1 MSAATRAAATVL
13 IMAGVAAGLYHYWQ
27 SGVESPAPSMPPM
40 AANLPATPAP
50 SDEPAIRHPIA
61 PDATQPAAAPTALP
75 ALADSDPEM
84 ESALRQLLGNE
95 SWLALV
101 HPDRI
106 IRRIVATVDNLPRK
120 QAPVGVMPVKPVG
133 SAFAAQRAGN
143 DLSIGPANPKRYD
156 AYLSLLQ
163 AVDAGSMVAVYRR
176 FYPLFQQA
184 YVELG
189 YPKGYFNDRL
199 VEVVDHLLAAPD
211 IDGSIA
217 LVQPK
222 VLYQFADPELE
233 ARSAGHKILMRMGKE
248 NAAKVKAKLREI
260 RSELTRG

>member
-1 MSAATRAAATVL
+1 MSAATRAVTTVL
-13 IMAGVAAGLYHYWQ
+13 IMGGVAAGIYHYWQ
-27 SGVESPAPSMPPM
+27 RAQESPVPPMPPM
-40 AANLPATPAP
+40 TTNVPAAPAE
-50 SDEPAIRHPIA
+50 SGEPAIRHPIA
-61 PDATQPAAAPTALP
+61 ADATQPAAAAIALP

-143 DLSIGPANPKRYD
+143 DLSIGPGNPKRYG
-156 AYLSLLQ
+156 AYVSLLQ

-199 VEVVDHLLAAPD
+199 VEVVDHLLAAPE

-217 LVQPK
+217 LVQPR

-233 ARSAGHKILMRMGKE
+233 GRSAGHKILMRMGTE
-248 NAAKVKAKLREI
+248 NAAKAKAKLREI

>member
-13 IMAGVAAGLYHYWQ
+13 IMGGVAAGIYLYWQ
-27 SGVESPAPSMPPM
+27 RGQESPVPPMPPL
-40 AANLPATPAP
+40 AANVPAAPAP
-50 SDEPAIRHPIA
+50 TDEPAIRHPIA
-61 PDATQPAAAPTALP
+61 PEATQPAAAITPLP

-133 SAFAAQRAGN
+133 SAFATQRAGN
-143 DLSIGPANPKRYD
+143 DLSIGPGNPKRYG
-156 AYLSLLQ
+156 AYVSLMR

-199 VEVVDHLLAAPD
+199 VEVVDHLLAAPE

-217 LVQPK
+217 LVQPR

-233 ARSAGHKILMRMGKE
+233 ARSAGHKILLRMGPE
-248 NAAKVKAKLREI
+248 NAAQVKAKLRAI